1 VNVLILNFTKK
12 SGITNVEK
20 GDGQLHVELSQFP
33 PQLFPSF
40 CPVILC
46 FPQRLSLLDFSGF
59 SFKQHDFSSLVC
71 FVPHA

>member
-1 VNVLILNFTKK
+1 MNVLILNFTKK

-46 FPQRLSLLDFSGF
+46 FPQQLSLLDFSDE
-59 SFKQHDFSSLVC
+59 SFKQQDFSAFLD
-71 FVPHA
+71 FAPHA